1 MRGRSV
7 RKTELAG
14 GGASATRLTRCA
26 GSWLEQA
33 PDEAE
38 QGRIAE
44 AARQLRE
51 QRRLA
56 LEFYQNQQAADAY
69 CIELLR
75 GPEFA
80 PLHFADA
87 LVERMIGQEGE
98 PPVVGA
104 DEQDQFS
111 DYLRRA
117 VLAVATPDTRRQ
129 LAAQL
134 RRLLPQLTAA
144 GRWRD
149 AVALDYSAFRTS
161 LGNEVT
167 PFLAQ
172 MALAGLAD
180 YYDAHEDVG

>member
-7 RKTELAG
+7 RKTQLAG
-14 GGASATRLTRCA
+14 GGTAAARLTRCA
-26 GSWLEQA
+26 GTWLEQA

-38 QGRIAE
+38 QRRIAE

-56 LEFYQNQQAADAY
+56 VEFHQNPQAADAY

-80 PLHFADA
+80 PLHFADE
-87 LVERMIGQEGE
+87 LVERMIAKQGE
-98 PPVVGA
+98 PPVVGE

-117 VLAVATPDTRRQ
+117 VLAVALPETRRL

-134 RRLLPQLTAA
+134 RRLLPQFAEA
-144 GRWRD
+144 GRWRE
-149 AVALDYSAFRTS
+149 AVAIDYSAFRTS

-167 PFLAQ
+167 PYLAQ

-180 YYDAHEDVG
+180 YYEAHEEE

>member
-7 RKTELAG
+7 RKTNLAG
-14 GGASATRLTRCA
+14 GGESAARLTRCA
-26 GSWLEQA
+26 GTWLERV

-38 QGRIAE
+38 QRRIAE

-51 QRRLA
+51 QRKLA
-56 LEFYQNQQAADAY
+56 VEFHRDPQAADAF
-69 CIELLR
+69 CIELFR

-80 PLHFADA
+80 PLHFSDE
-87 LVERMIGQEGE
+87 LVGRMIAAEGE
-98 PPVVGA
+98 PPVVEEENQA
-104 DEQDQFS
+104 AFS

-117 VLAVATPDTRRQ
+117 VLRVALPDTRRQ

-134 RRLLPQLTAA
+134 RRLLPEMVEA
-144 GRWRD
+144 GRWRE
-149 AVALDYSAFRTS
+149 AIAIDYSAFRTS

-180 YYDAHEDVG
+180 YYDTVEEE

>member
-14 GGASATRLTRCA
+14 GGSAATRLTRCA
-26 GSWLEQA
+26 GTWLEHA

-38 QGRIAE
+38 QRRIAE
-44 AARQLRE
+44 ATRQLRE
-51 QRRLA
+51 HRRLA
-56 LEFYQNQQAADAY
+56 IEFHQNPQAADTY

-80 PLHFADA
+80 PLHFADE
-87 LVERMIGQEGE
+87 LVERMIAKEGE
-98 PPVVGA
+98 PPVVGEE
-104 DEQDQFS
+104 EQDQFS

-117 VLAVATPDTRRQ
+117 VLAVALPDTRRQ

-134 RRLLPQLTAA
+134 RRLLPQFAEA
-144 GRWRD
+144 RRWRE
-149 AVALDYSAFRTS
+149 AVAIDYSAFRTA

-167 PFLAQ
+167 PYLAQ

-180 YYDAHEDVG
+180 YYETHDEE